1 MSALHEKFLETG
13 SPVPKIAAYSAAE
26 RKDGRVPTL
35 CFRTKPYIF
44 LPCFSWSLY
53 RVPEGIITYN
63 RLACYQ
69 ARIGDFQ

>member
-1 MSALHEKFLETG
+1 MSALNGKFLETG

-44 LPCFSWSLY
+44 KNTKL
-53 RVPEGIITYN
+53 VE
-63 RLACYQ
+63 
-69 ARIGDFQ
+69 IGH